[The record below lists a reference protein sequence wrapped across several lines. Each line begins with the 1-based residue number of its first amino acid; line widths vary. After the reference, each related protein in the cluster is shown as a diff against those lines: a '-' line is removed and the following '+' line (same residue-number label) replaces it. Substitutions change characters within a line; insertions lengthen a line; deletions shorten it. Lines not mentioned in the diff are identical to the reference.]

1 MADIEREEMI
11 EQAHKLY
18 DNSRNL
24 ISELRWQRTYFCR
37 GTNIISKEEKLFNI
51 WIFDE
56 CLKRLEERK
65 VGKWEYKQLGFRKYG
80 VVCTSCGYAMHIGYD
95 FTSMEEFK
103 DMVERKLQ
111 NPHITMDKYCRK
123 CGAEMKGTENE

>member
-1 MADIEREEMI
+1 MLDKIINNLLRFCFRHRKI

-37 GTNIISKEEKLFNI
+37 GTNIITKEEKLFNI

-65 VGKWEYKQLGFRKYG
+65 VGKWIKKYQYG
-80 VVCTSCGYAMHIGYD
+80 NDYCSECNYENCGYGYPK
-95 FTSMEEFK
+95 FCP
-103 DMVERKLQ
+103 
-111 NPHITMDKYCRK
+111 N
-123 CGAEMKGTENE
+123 CGAEMKGESNND

>member
-1 MADIEREEMI
+1 MTDIEREEMI

-37 GTNIISKEEKLFNI
+37 GTNIITKQEKIFNI

-65 VGKWEYKQLGFRKYG
+65 VGKWEETIYRSYDPQSCETYDDGIGFRCSNCANAFK
-80 VVCTSCGYAMHIGYD
+80 VTSVARYH
-95 FTSMEEFK
+95 
-103 DMVERKLQ
+103 
-111 NPHITMDKYCRK
+111 YCPN
-123 CGAEMKGTENE
+123 CGAVMEDVKNER

>member
-1 MADIEREEMI
+1 MKMADIEREEMI

-37 GTNIISKEEKLFNI
+37 GTNIITKEEKLFNI

-65 VGKWEYKQLGFRKYG
+65 VGKWIRVDHTKVKCSNCDITHLIAQYPHG
-80 VVCTSCGYAMHIGYD
+80 VID
-95 FTSMEEFK
+95 
-103 DMVERKLQ
+103 
-111 NPHITMDKYCRK
+111 YCPN
-123 CGAEMKGTENE
+123 CGADMRGSENGSN

>member
-37 GTNIISKEEKLFNI
+37 GTNIITKEEKLFNI

-65 VGKWEYKQLGFRKYG
+65 VGKWINSVYSVGFT
-80 VVCTSCGYAMHIGYD
+80 CTCCSLTQTSGFKYD
-95 FTSMEEFK
+95 FCP
-103 DMVERKLQ
+103 
-111 NPHITMDKYCRK
+111 N
-123 CGAEMKGTENE
+123 CGAKMERCENE

>member
-1 MADIEREEMI
+1 MSDIEREEMI

-37 GTNIISKEEKLFNI
+37 GSNIISKQEKLFNI

-56 CLKRLEERK
+56 CLKRLEKLEK
-65 VGKWEYKQLGFRKYG
+65 IEQIITKYQDTLDNFYNGKPRDLLESDVLRDIKEVL
-80 VVCTSCGYAMHIGYD
+80 D
-95 FTSMEEFK
+95 K
-103 DMVERKLQ
+103 DMKE
-111 NPHITMDKYCRK
+111 
-123 CGAEMKGTENE
+123 GE